1 MKRFS
6 TAIAFPRGY
15 NRKHR
20 MDQSDKAQLLSQIKT
35 PLRLTYAGLWAERLA
50 RAFWPLWSVAIA
62 AVSTL
67 AFGVQDL
74 LALELAWFGLVITG
88 LGLIWALVH
97 GVRQFRRPLHAE
109 ALVRLDSRM
118 PGQPIAALLDAQAI
132 GANDAASRAVWQAHR
147 ARMLARLPAAR
158 AVQPD
163 LRLASRDPFAL
174 RYVALTALL
183 MALLFGS
190 IWRVTT
196 LSGIAPSPANAA
208 AGPAWEGWAK
218 PPAYTGKPA
227 LYLIDQAGDTLTLP
241 AGTTLQVRLYGPPGA
256 LILSETV
263 SGRTEATAASDP
275 VQDFSLSQSGEIA
288 ISGAGGRKWQV
299 IVTPDLAPSIS
310 PEATIGREADG
321 RFKQKFSAAD
331 DYGVTKGQ
339 ATITLDLAAVPR
351 RFGLA
356 TEPEAIAPVTLDLP
370 LPIKGSRT
378 EVKTTL
384 IDDLSKSVLA
394 NLPVTIAYAA
404 SDAAGQTGTAAP
416 VHVILPGRRF
426 FDPLADAIIEMRRD
440 LLWSRANAP
449 RAAQILKAISHRAE
463 ADTPDVAA
471 LTRLRA
477 AIKRFETADLTPA
490 LRDDL
495 AEELWQ
501 VSLMIEDGQLN
512 SAKERFQ
519 RAQDRV
525 AEAIRKG
532 ASPEEMQALM
542 DEMRKALDDYMAEEA
557 KKNPRDPKDETAP
570 QQSGPSITQDQIQQM
585 MDKIQQLMKDGK
597 TAEAAEAMRQLQDL
611 LNNMKVQQGDGQG
624 QGQGPA
630 GRAMKG
636 LGDTLRD
643 QQGLSDDA
651 FRDMQN
657 GQDGTQDGGKS
668 LSERQQD
675 LRKRLEAMK
684 DGTDLP
690 GQNSEK
696 GQAGRQKLDDA
707 GRAMQDAEQ
716 ALRDGDLSGAL
727 DQQAEAMDK
736 MRQGLRDFGEALAQE
751 QGQQSN
757 SAEGQRTAE
766 ADPNG
771 AIDPLGRENS
781 ARIGSDKNLLQGQD
795 VYRRAQELLDEIRKR
810 SGEQSR
816 SEGERGYLKRLL
828 DLF

>member
-1 MKRFS
+1 M
-6 TAIAFPRGY
+6 
-15 NRKHR
+15 
-20 MDQSDKAQLLSQIKT
+20 
-35 PLRLTYAGLWAERLA
+35 
-50 RAFWPLWSVAIA
+50 
-62 AVSTL
+62 
-67 AFGVQDL
+67 
-74 LALELAWFGLVITG
+74 
-88 LGLIWALVH
+88 
-97 GVRQFRRPLHAE
+97 
-109 ALVRLDSRM
+109 
-118 PGQPIAALLDAQAI
+118 
-132 GANDAASRAVWQAHR
+132 
-147 ARMLARLPAAR
+147 
-158 AVQPD
+158 
-163 LRLASRDPFAL
+163 
-174 RYVALTALL
+174 
-183 MALLFGS
+183 
-190 IWRVTT
+190 
-196 LSGIAPSPANAA
+196 
-208 AGPAWEGWAK
+208 
-218 PPAYTGKPA
+218 
-227 LYLIDQAGDTLTLP
+227 
-241 AGTTLQVRLYGPPGA
+241 
-256 LILSETV
+256 
-263 SGRTEATAASDP
+263 
-275 VQDFSLSQSGEIA
+275 
-288 ISGAGGRKWQV
+288 
-299 IVTPDLAPSIS
+299 
-310 PEATIGREADG
+310 
-321 RFKQKFSAAD
+321 
-331 DYGVTKGQ
+331 
-339 ATITLDLAAVPR
+339 
-351 RFGLA
+351 
-356 TEPEAIAPVTLDLP
+356 
-370 LPIKGSRT
+370 
-378 EVKTTL
+378 
-384 IDDLSKSVLA
+384 
-394 NLPVTIAYAA
+394 
-404 SDAAGQTGTAAP
+404 
-416 VHVILPGRRF
+416 
-426 FDPLADAIIEMRRD
+426 
-440 LLWSRANAP
+440 
-449 RAAQILKAISHRAE
+449 
-463 ADTPDVAA
+463 
-471 LTRLRA
+471 RA